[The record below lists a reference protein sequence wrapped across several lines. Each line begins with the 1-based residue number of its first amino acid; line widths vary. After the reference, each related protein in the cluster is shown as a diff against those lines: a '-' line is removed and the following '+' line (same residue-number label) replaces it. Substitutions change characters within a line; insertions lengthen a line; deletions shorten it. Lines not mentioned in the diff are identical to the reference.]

1 MGAPNLRLAPGAIWP
16 RYLQAGQ
23 CVAVPDPEH
32 PGSGQ
37 TDHVLVFLVHDD
49 LDDGEE
55 MADHFAGGAGQNVG
69 VPDANRLV
77 HSPWTANEG
86 QNG

>member
-1 MGAPNLRLAPGAIWP
+1 M
-16 RYLQAGQ
+16 
-23 CVAVPDPEH
+23 AVPDPEH

-37 TDHVLVFLVHDD
+37 ADHVLVFLVHDD

-77 HSPWTANEG
+77 HSP
-86 QNG
+86 